1 MREVQIA
8 PTPGVQMG
16 GAQCSD
22 PLSCSGTYDISGQ
35 QKK

>member
-1 MREVQIA
+1 
-8 PTPGVQMG
+8 MG